1 VQRFK
6 RIYKYNYLSPNGILG
21 AQPRLD
27 PRGDRYIIHTSS
39 YNSLTVSFDVARTYF
54 PGPFRDMSAET
65 DTTYLMAAVDVEVY
79 RAGSIREHRT
89 TASPR
94 RQVLL
99 VALCQTVGLLRALQ

>member
-1 VQRFK
+1 
-6 RIYKYNYLSPNGILG
+6 
-21 AQPRLD
+21 
-27 PRGDRYIIHTSS
+27 
-39 YNSLTVSFDVARTYF
+39 
-54 PGPFRDMSAET
+54 MSAET

-99 VALCQTVGLLRALQ
+99 IALRQTVGLPRALQ